1 MKLYRGYI
9 SLSPDTKKPTMKW
22 NRNEV
27 PDAGL
32 LTVEQAAAYTDY
44 GAPLER
50 ETVLIDIDEKA
61 PAEKLFTL
69 VKAEGIKCRVVQ
81 TDRGLHFLFAN
92 KKKTLTKC
100 ATKVRFAVG
109 LAGDIK
115 VGLTNSY
122 EKLKSHGNVRECIWN
137 QDLTDTDQL
146 DEVPAWLKV
155 VGRAAATT
163 DFPSMQEG
171 DGRNTEL
178 YNLSFNLQKRG
189 FDKDTV
195 ETTCRLLNCYVFDDP
210 LPDDEFRL
218 VTREESMKVQPVF
231 DDDYDDNETDGSRQS
246 LRDDLECDKKGNLLP
261 TIKNVEI
268 LLKLNPAFDGIRKN
282 ILADVIEA
290 GGKLPWK
297 RNEEQAEWTD
307 DDDGMLRAYMERY
320 CKRFTK
326 SVVFDGLNKVA
337 NERMYHPVRQ
347 YLESLPKWDGVER
360 ADRLLVTFLGA
371 DDTEYVHQVTRKTLC
386 AAVRRIYD
394 PGCKFDTLLVLNGPQ
409 GLGKSTLIRRLADP
423 WFGDSLLLSDI
434 CYNGKAAAEKIQGI
448 WIEEIAELSGLKK
461 VDIET
466 LRGFI
471 TRQDDYGRAAYGR
484 RSVHRPRQCVFFG
497 TTNAQ
502 QEGFLRDTDGNRRF
516 WVVDVADEGGKRSVV
531 GTKADLYAD
540 EIAQIW
546 AEIKVRVAE
555 GEELYITDAAVLE
568 EAQRI
573 QNRSIEEDPRQN
585 VIDEYLQKLLPEDW
599 YSRSEEDRENYFKY
613 DNGDG
618 NAGTKLRQYVTYGEI
633 WTEALGNDMRRI
645 SRIDRNDLKAMMI
658 RLGWHTEK
666 KAIRLGGKITKVFS
680 RNVVSDADFH

>member
-22 NRNEV
+22 NRDEV

-32 LTVEQAAAYTDY
+32 LTIEQASVYRDY

-50 ETVLIDIDEKA
+50 ETALIDIDERA

-69 VKAEGIKCRVVQ
+69 VKAEGIRCRVIQ

-92 KKKTLTKC
+92 RRKTLLKC

-115 VGLTNSY
+115 VGVTNSY
-122 EKLKSHGNVRECIWN
+122 EKLKSHGDVRECIWN
-137 QDLTDTDQL
+137 EDLTDTDQL
-146 DEVPAWLKV
+146 DDVPAWLRV
-155 VGRAAATT
+155 IGRAKDTV

-178 YNLSFNLQKRG
+178 YNLSYSLQRRG
-189 FDKDTV
+189 FDKDDV
-195 ETTCRLLNCYVFDDP
+195 EMTCRLLNSYIFDEP

-218 VTREESMKVQPVF
+218 VTREESMKVPPIF
-231 DDDYDDNETDGSRQS
+231 DDDDE
-246 LRDDLECDKKGNLLP
+246 DLDEERIALGEKLDCDKKGNLLP
-261 TIKNVEI
+261 TINNVMI
-268 LLKLNPAFDGIRKN
+268 LLKRNPAFDGIRKN
-282 ILADVIEA
+282 ILSDVIEA
-290 GGKLPWK
+290 GDRLPWR
-297 RNEEQAEWTD
+297 RNKEQIEWTD
-307 DDDGMLRAYMERY
+307 DDDSMLRAYMEHK
-320 CKRFTK
+320 CNRFTK
-326 SVVFDGLNKVA
+326 SVVFDGLNAVA
-337 NERMYHPVRQ
+337 NERMYHPVRD
-347 YLESLPKWDGVER
+347 YLEGLPEWDGVER

-386 AAVRRIYD
+386 AAIRRIYE

-409 GLGKSTLIRRLADP
+409 GLGKSTLIRKLAEP

-516 WVVDVADEGGKRSVV
+516 WVVDVADEGGERSVV
-531 GTKADLYAD
+531 GPNADLSAD
-540 EIAQIW
+540 EIKQIW

-555 GEELYITDAAVLE
+555 GEALYITDAAVLE

-585 VIDEYLQKLLPEDW
+585 VIDDYLQKLLPEDW
-599 YSRSEEDRENYFKY
+599 YSMSEEDRENYFKY

-618 NAGTKLRQYVTYGEI
+618 NAGTKLRQYVTYREL
-633 WTEALGNDMRRI
+633 WTEALGNDVRRI
-645 SRIDRNDLKAMMI
+645 SRIDRNDLKAMML
-658 RLGWHTEK
+658 RLGWHIEK
-666 KAIRLGGKITKVFS
+666 KAIRLGGKASKVFA
-680 RNVVSDADFH
+680 RNEVSDVDFH